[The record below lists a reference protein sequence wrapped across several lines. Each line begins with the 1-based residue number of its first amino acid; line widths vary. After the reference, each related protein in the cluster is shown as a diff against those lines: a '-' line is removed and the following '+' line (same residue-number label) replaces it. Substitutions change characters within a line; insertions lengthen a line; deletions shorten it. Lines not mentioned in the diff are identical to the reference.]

1 VGALLPFGP
10 AWEWLGMAASHLL
23 RLGTIK
29 GKNGVLN
36 ALKHNKRT
44 LQAERGAGAN
54 IDSSRTTLNYSL
66 TEPGGAETIDRHA
79 KVLMVQA
86 GIDQPR
92 VNQVMAVEII
102 LSLPI
107 DRHQQDTRP
116 FFKDCFEWV
125 ERHIPGVL
133 LSFDVHLDES
143 APHAHALT
151 LPLVDNK
158 MQGNKIMGGKGD
170 LKRLNNLFHAEVAR
184 HYGLSRNETK
194 RLTSKAKESLEK
206 QVLSRL
212 VTDSVMKSAIWPCV
226 RDAVRHDPLP
236 YAQLLGIE
244 CKRQPARYTGRSFVQ
259 IMTSKGKG
267 KGINTI

>member
-1 VGALLPFGP
+1 
-10 AWEWLGMAASHLL
+10 MAGSHLF
-23 RLGTIK
+23 RMGTVK

-54 IDSSRTTLNYSL
+54 IDPSRTPLNYSL
-66 TEPGGAETIDRHA
+66 TERDSAEAIDRHA
-79 KVLMVQA
+79 KILMVQS

-102 LSLPI
+102 FSLPI

-116 FFKDCFEWV
+116 FFAHCFEWV
-125 ERHIPGVL
+125 KQHIPGVL

-143 APHAHALT
+143 APHAHALI

-158 MQGNKIMGGKGD
+158 MQGNKIMGGKGN
-170 LKRLNNLFHAEVAR
+170 LMRLINLFHAEVAR
-184 HYGLSRNETK
+184 YYGLSRNETK
-194 RLTSKAKESLEK
+194 RLASKAKESLER
-206 QVLSRL
+206 QVLARL
-212 VTDSVMKSAIWPCV
+212 AIDPAMKSMIWPCV
-226 RDAVRHDPLP
+226 RDAIRSNPLP

-244 CKRQPARYTGRSFVQ
+244 QKNARYTGRSFVQ
-259 IMTSKGKG
+259 IMTSKGEGKG
-267 KGINTI
+267 KEINTI

>member
-1 VGALLPFGP
+1 
-10 AWEWLGMAASHLL
+10 MAGSHLF
-23 RLGTIK
+23 RMGTVK

-54 IDSSRTTLNYSL
+54 IDPSRTPLNYSL
-66 TEPGGAETIDRHA
+66 TEPDCAEAINRHT

-92 VNQVMAVEII
+92 KNQVMAVEVIF
-102 LSLPI
+102 SLPI
-107 DRHQQDTRP
+107 DRHQQDTRT

-125 ERHIPGVL
+125 KEHIAGIL

-143 APHAHALT
+143 APHAHALI
-151 LPLVDNK
+151 LPLMDNK
-158 MQGNKIMGGKGD
+158 MQGNKIMGGKGN
-170 LKRLNNLFHAEVAR
+170 LKRLNNLFHVKVAL

-194 RLTSKAKESLEK
+194 RLTSKAKELLEK
-206 QVLSRL
+206 QVLARL
-212 VTDSVMKSAIWPCV
+212 ANDPAMQSMVWPCV
-226 RDAVRHDPLP
+226 RDAIHNDPLP

-244 CKRQPARYTGRSFVQ
+244 QKPARYTGRSFVQ
-259 IMTSKGKG
+259 IMTSKGMG
-267 KGINTI
+267 KEINTT